1 MRLVV
6 LLRHKELPIRRT
18 GITGALCEL
27 AVPVVLVGL
36 LIIGNAY
43 AGESVGQGV
52 SYAPAN
58 RLSALQ
64 TINPLNFLDGIISG
78 GVLGGGVGAVLGD
91 MVGGGG
97 GGNGTSGGGRNGT
110 AASAYSTPEKGGMVL
125 PLELWLLYNALYN
138 DALGGLGAELGAL
151 NLGNVLP
158 SDVVAVVPANNTRVQ
173 ALVNAT
179 FAPYKAL
186 ASSFGALLELAKTVS
201 AGEPLLLYLP

>member
-36 LIIGNAY
+36 LILGNAY

-91 MVGGGG
+91 IVGGGG

-138 DALGGLGAELGAL
+138 DALGGLGVELGAL
-151 NLGNVLP
+151 NLGNVRP
-158 SDVVAVVPANNTRVQ
+158 SDHSP
-173 ALVNAT
+173 
-179 FAPYKAL
+179 
-186 ASSFGALLELAKTVS
+186 
-201 AGEPLLLYLP
+201 